1 MLQRVLSD
9 HAHCIIPL
17 DNHALQSFSTL
28 ENAKMKKQDEIES
41 PGSKH
46 SKASGFN
53 DMNDVAARMLCHLT
67 SSSRFHG
74 EMNVSYVRSVR
85 KDFVLNN

>member
-17 DNHALQSFSTL
+17 DNRALQSFSTL

-74 EMNVSYVRSVR
+74 EMNVSYV
-85 KDFVLNN
+85 